1 MVFFKESIPCVC
13 TQNIYSEHLLYQ
25 IYAHLYVCWRNFNLS
40 ITSIEN
46 MKAISELTYID
57 RHWASKSGMPIWIE
71 QPSEFIFLL
80 LIRFWSKPIILR
92 SGCNLVD
99 KGGGAAMKFRVWIP
113 QRSVVVSCAYVK
125 KPCSVGNSFV
135 TLKEKKANI
144 GSSPGNKAEVSQ

>member
-1 MVFFKESIPCVC
+1 MFFKESIPCVC

>member
-1 MVFFKESIPCVC
+1 M
-13 TQNIYSEHLLYQ
+13 
-25 IYAHLYVCWRNFNLS
+25 
-40 ITSIEN
+40 
-46 MKAISELTYID
+46 
-57 RHWASKSGMPIWIE
+57 
-71 QPSEFIFLL
+71 
-80 LIRFWSKPIILR
+80 
-92 SGCNLVD
+92 D